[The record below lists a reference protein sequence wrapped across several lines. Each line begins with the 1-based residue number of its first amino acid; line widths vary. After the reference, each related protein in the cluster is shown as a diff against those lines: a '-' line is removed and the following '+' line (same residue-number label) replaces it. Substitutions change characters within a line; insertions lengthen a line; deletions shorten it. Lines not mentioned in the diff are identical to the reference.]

1 MIFKAIYRFVVQIM
15 LLMRMFLSNSS
26 ALSLTFILLL
36 LCRLELFRE
45 LSSIIWPMLYFF
57 SSALTTDWI

>member
-1 MIFKAIYRFVVQIM
+1 
-15 LLMRMFLSNSS
+15 MFRSNSS

-36 LCRLELFRE
+36 LCLLELFKE

-57 SSALTTDWI
+57 NSALTTDWI